1 MSVTTGIIFAVALW
15 PLVGFVNPDQWPIL
29 SRAIFTAQFRGWLAA
44 CALVPGSFETL
55 KTAQYVAI
63 AIPVNAI
70 VYAILA
76 FAVFRMSDR
85 IKRGRS
91 SPQPRSS
98 SSRC

>member
-76 FAVFRMSDR
+76 FAVFSNV
-85 IKRGRS
+85 
-91 SPQPRSS
+91 
-98 SSRC
+98 